1 MTDVTVIATT
11 AITGGVAVLTAGIGY
26 LTGLRQAHAED
37 ARQRLE
43 LATRRREE
51 RRDAYQ
57 AMADLL
63 TDYGWSDYTAEDVA
77 TLFNKPFLHA
87 ANRVRLLGSP
97 RAIAAVDDIQLAF
110 AEMHAAQGAGDE
122 AQSRAAAAFD
132 RGMDALYTA
141 AREDIGPRPEDGL
154 APATFRRGSGPR
166 A

>member
-26 LTGLRQAHAED
+26 LAGARQVQAED

-43 LATRRREE
+43 FATRRREE

-63 TDYGWSDYTAEDVA
+63 TDYGWSAYTAEDVA
-77 TLFNKPFLHA
+77 TAFNKPFLHA
-87 ANRVRLLGSP
+87 ANRVRLYGSP
-97 RAIAAVDDIQLAF
+97 RAVAAVDAIQLAF
-110 AEMHAAQGAGDE
+110 AEMHAAQDAGEE
-122 AQSRAAAAFD
+122 AQSRAADAFD
-132 RGMDALYTA
+132 RAMDALYRA
-141 AREDIGPRPEDGL
+141 AREDVGPRPEDGL
-154 APATFRRGSGPR
+154 APARFSPGSGPR